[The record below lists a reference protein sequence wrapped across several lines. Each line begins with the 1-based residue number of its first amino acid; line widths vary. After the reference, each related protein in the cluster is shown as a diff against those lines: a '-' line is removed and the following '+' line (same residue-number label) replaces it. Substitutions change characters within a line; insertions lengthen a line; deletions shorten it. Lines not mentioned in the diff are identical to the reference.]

1 MKKKLS
7 SVLMVCLLSVFAFGS
22 STFAADP
29 AGWQL
34 IDDATYQHAYTGP
47 VTFNG
52 AEGGNAK
59 FCLKTTPG
67 TGMYLKIYEDDG
79 YSSNTLIHQSYFS
92 PGECWTF
99 DVDPYVD
106 GSDNDAEFLVQ
117 LVRGATGNVVVQLWD

>member
-1 MKKKLS
+1 MI
-7 SVLMVCLLSVFAFGS
+7 CLLSVFVFGS

-29 AGWQL
+29 SGWQM
-34 IDDATYQHAYTGP
+34 IDDATYQYQYTGP

-79 YSSNTLIHQSYFS
+79 SSGNHIIHEEYFS
-92 PGECWTF
+92 KGECWTF

-106 GSDNDAEFLVQ
+106 GLDNDAEFLVK
-117 LVRGATGNVVVQLWD
+117 LVRGSTGTVVVELYD